1 MTTESILSKIETSR
15 KDLLDLSLRNPL
27 LNYRTLRARGVE
39 TIDADPV
46 SVFRNLVRD
55 GKKVSFVPEDEDN
68 EGDTIPTP
76 TPRRGSTL
84 PLHALATPGELQR
97 RLITTYRTSNTIIQE
112 QGVNTLFIAL
122 GMVIWRESESSETDR
137 CAPLVFV
144 PVQLD
149 RANINSGFTVSYTG
163 EDLVSNISFA
173 EKARADFRLD
183 IPLLDE
189 DEDSASIDLKS
200 YFRKV
205 KRSIRGMKEWSIDAT
220 SVVLGFFTFTKF
232 LMYRDMDSQIWPPG
246 SGPLESEIIRALFED
261 GFSEPEPGI
270 SEDDYLDDYLRPQD
284 AHHVVDADSSQ
295 SLAIVDANS
304 GRNLVIQ
311 GPPGTGK
318 SQTITNVIAEAIGQG
333 KKVLFVSEKMAAL
346 EVVKRRLDELHVGD
360 ACLELHSHKTTK
372 RIVLDELK
380 RTLELGRPNIEGIED
395 DFATLKRIR
404 DGLNRYA
411 KAVNDPVGN
420 TGVSPFDAY
429 GELKRTQDM
438 AKDTNLLPR
447 PDVVGIDSWSRSDFD
462 EKSRVVSNLQN
473 SLRPVGILK
482 DHPFWGS
489 GLRVILPYEVAS
501 LRQGIY
507 DTERSMESLINA
519 VQSLANA
526 MSLDLPKS
534 AAPIPKLLS
543 TAKRA
548 GDSPDT
554 SWVKLSALE
563 WENRRYA
570 VENLRDS
577 GLRWDDLHSRY
588 DSIITPD
595 AWEADVIEIRND
607 LADTGRKF
615 LKFLYPRHRRAKK
628 RLSDLCRADL
638 PTELER
644 QLETADA
651 IIEERELRETV
662 ESLSPLA
669 ASIFR
674 RWQVERANWEEIS
687 QMVDWSL
694 ELYDDIHGGKIAPEI
709 THLLDSQPDK
719 KRIQDLLRNVR
730 EALRTYLDCMTALET
745 SLEMDFTQRFNHAGG
760 LTGLP
765 FTEQGRILNEWLDCT
780 DDIRDIAA
788 ANISLDAVAEQ
799 ELHAV
804 IELVEE
810 WPDASERLTECFELT
825 RYERILSRAFNERP
839 DLRNF
844 NGSTQQSNINLF
856 IGMDNLVL
864 DHNRARVSYSHW
876 DGLPKG
882 SGAGQIQIL
891 RREFEKKSRHLPIRQ
906 LMTRTGNAVQA
917 IKPVFMMS
925 PLSIATYL
933 APGSLKF
940 DLVIFDEASQVRPTD
955 ALGALMRAD
964 QAVVVG
970 DDRQLPPTS
979 FFDSVTGTGED
990 EDEDNFT
997 TDIESILGMMRAAG
1011 CPSRML
1017 RWHYRSR
1024 HESLIAVSN
1033 REFYQNGLVVFPSP
1047 DSDKKEVGLQYH
1059 HLPDTVYDRGGSR
1072 TNRGEAREVAEAVM
1086 WHARQTPNLTL
1097 GVSAFSTA
1105 QMNAILDELE
1115 RLRRED
1121 DSCESFFNDH
1131 PEEPFFVKNL
1141 ENVQGDERD
1150 VIFIS
1155 VGYGRDSNGN
1165 IAMNFGPLNRDG
1177 GERRLNVIITRA
1189 RMRCHVFTNLSS
1201 EDINLG
1207 ATRSIGVRAFKTFLA
1222 YAESGI
1228 LPSDMPSPSGREVE
1242 SPFQRAVASRLR
1254 SRGYE
1259 VHEEVASGGKF
1270 IDIAIVDPKSPGR
1283 YLIGIEC
1290 DGATY
1295 HSSISARDRDKIR
1308 EQVLIGLGWKLH
1320 RIWSTDWFLNEDR
1333 ELKRAVEAI
1342 EQAKVLQPV
1351 DRPTAK
1357 SKTVNREIER
1367 ADHEEGHA
1375 ELGTVPYKQVQIRL
1389 KNLTYQFPDVSYRS
1403 LQKPITDV
1411 VRVEGPIHVDEII
1424 RRIADAADVR
1434 ATRKVK
1440 NNLNHAITNV
1450 ARSNKIVKR
1459 GKFLWLKGMKRPIP
1473 IRDRSAIPKSMKID
1487 LISPE
1492 EISESVKLVVKRSF
1506 GIDRESAVKEAGRLL
1521 GFKRVSKDTRT
1532 NIDSIIEKL
1541 VRSGDLNND
1550 AEHLTLS

>member
-1 MTTESILSKIETSR
+1 MTTESILSKIESSR

-39 TIDADPV
+39 TIDADPA
-46 SVFRNLVRD
+46 SVFRNLARD
-55 GKKVSFVPEDEDN
+55 GKKVSFVPEDAE
-68 EGDTIPTP
+68 EEPTP
-76 TPRRGSTL
+76 ARRGRSNL
-84 PLHALATPGELQR
+84 SLRALATPSELQR
-97 RLITTYRTSNTIIQE
+97 RLINTYRTSNTIIQE

-137 CAPLVFV
+137 RAPLVFV

-149 RANINSGFTVSYTG
+149 RVNINSGFAVSYTG

-189 DEDSASIDLKS
+189 DEDIASIDLKS

-205 KRSIRGMKEWSIDAT
+205 KRSVRGMKEWSIDTT

-232 LMYRDMDSQIWPPG
+232 LMYRDMDSQVWPPG
-246 SGPLESEIIRALFED
+246 SGPLESKIIRALFED
-261 GFSEPEPGI
+261 GFSEPESAI
-270 SEDDYLDDYLRPQD
+270 SEDDYLDDYLKPQD

-318 SQTITNVIAEAIGQG
+318 SQTITNVIAEAIGQR

-346 EVVKRRLDELHVGD
+346 EVVKRRLDELYVGD

-380 RTLELGRPNIEGIED
+380 RTLELGRPNTEGIED
-395 DFATLKRIR
+395 DFVTLERIR
-404 DGLNRYA
+404 DVLNQYA

-429 GELKRTQDM
+429 GELKRIQDM
-438 AKDTNLLPR
+438 AKDVNLPPR
-447 PDVVGIDSWSRSDFD
+447 PDVVGIDSWSRSDFN
-462 EKSRVVSNLQN
+462 EKLRVVSNLQS

-489 GLRVILPYEVAS
+489 GLRVILPHEVAP
-501 LRQGIY
+501 LRQRVW
-507 DTERSMESLINA
+507 DTDRSMESLIDA
-519 VQSLANA
+519 IHSLANA

-554 SWVKLSALE
+554 SRVKLSALE

-570 VENLRDS
+570 IENLRDS

-588 DSIITPD
+588 DSILTPD

-607 LADTGRKF
+607 LAETGRKF
-615 LKFLYPRHRRAKK
+615 LKFLYPRYRRAKK
-628 RLSDLCRADL
+628 QLSDLCCADL
-638 PTELER
+638 PAELEH

-651 IIEERELRETV
+651 IIEERKLRETV

-674 RWQVERANWEEIS
+674 CWQVERANWEEIA

-765 FTEQGRILNEWLDCT
+765 FTEQGRILKEWIERT
-780 DDIRDIAA
+780 DEIRNIAA
-788 ANISLDAVAEQ
+788 ANISLDAVAEK

-856 IGMDNLVL
+856 IEMDNLVL
-864 DHNRARVSYSHW
+864 DHNRARVSDSHW
-876 DGLPKG
+876 DELPKG
-882 SGAGQIQIL
+882 GGAGQIQIL

-906 LMTRTGNAVQA
+906 LMARAGNAVQA

-940 DLVIFDEASQVRPTD
+940 DIVIFDEASQVRPTD

-997 TDIESILGMMRAAG
+997 ADIESILGMMRAAG

-1017 RWHYRSR
+1017 RWHYRSK

-1033 REFYQNGLVVFPSP
+1033 REFYQNGLIVFPSP
-1047 DSDKKEVGLQYH
+1047 DSDKREVGLQYH

-1072 TNRGEAREVAEAVM
+1072 TNRGEASEVADAVM
-1086 WHARQTPNLTL
+1086 RHASQTPNLTL
-1097 GVSAFSTA
+1097 GVAAFSTA

-1155 VGYGRDSNGN
+1155 VGYGRDNHGD

-1222 YAESGI
+1222 YAESGV
-1228 LPSDMPSPSGREVE
+1228 LPSDMPGPSGREVE

-1254 SRGYE
+1254 SQGYE

-1295 HSSISARDRDKIR
+1295 HSSRSARDRDKIR

-1320 RIWSTDWFLNEDR
+1320 RIWSTDWFLNEER

-1342 EQAKVLQPV
+1342 EQAKISQPT
-1351 DRPTAK
+1351 DHPTTKPK
-1357 SKTVNREIER
+1357 SVNREIER

-1375 ELGTVPYKQVQIRL
+1375 ELGTVPYKQAQIRL
-1389 KNLTYQFPDVSYRS
+1389 NIRGFQLADIPYYS
-1403 LQKPITDV
+1403 LRETIMDI
-1411 VRVEGPIHVDEII
+1411 VRVEGPVHVDEII
-1424 RRIADAADVR
+1424 RRIVDAVESK
-1434 ATRKVK
+1434 ATRRVK
-1440 NNLNHAITNV
+1440 ENITHAINY
-1450 ARSNKIVKR
+1450 AGKNQSIVKT
-1459 GKFLWLKGMKRPIP
+1459 GKFLWLAGTKHPIP
-1473 IRDRSAIPKSMKID
+1473 IRNRSAIPKSMKIN

-1492 EISESVKLVVKRSF
+1492 EIAEAIRLVVKHSY
-1506 GIDRESAVKEAGRLL
+1506 GIDMESAAKEAASLL
-1521 GFKRVSKDTRT
+1521 GFKRVTRET
-1532 NIDSIIEKL
+1532 RSNIDSVIEKL
-1541 VRSGDLNND
+1541 VSNGILECND
-1550 AEHLTLS
+1550 EHLTLP